1 MLTLFGALIV
11 VMVVLNFALFR
22 RKAGIPAE
30 PEGRQVKGMVAQSE
44 DDPGKTL
51 MRRARY
57 ILRQNTEDRALTSA
71 SLSPSQETNRPSWSP
86 LIPEAD
92 PQHPPVLEEPADAVA
107 ELVEISSPS
116 PVDTR
121 SFSLA
126 ENVAGEVPE
135 TVTVVRRRHD
145 TIGQQAMSYAMR
157 NPEPGKR
164 GVKNTEVSVLADTL
178 GIKKRSLNDR
188 VYKARVILRYNKEAV
203 PLVMDGSLSLWKA
216 YDKALEFKRRENAE
230 PSTEPREAARLRR
243 SVAWLLEQNETAVAA

>member
-1 MLTLFGALIV
+1 MLTVFGALIV
-11 VMVVLNFALFR
+11 VMVVLNSVLFR

-30 PEGRQVKGMVAQSE
+30 PEGRHDKGMVAQSE

-71 SLSPSQETNRPSWSP
+71 SPQPLQETSRLSWSP
-86 LIPEAD
+86 HLPEAD
-92 PQHPPVLEEPADAVA
+92 PEHPPVSEEAVDTIA
-107 ELVEISSPS
+107 EPEKTSSPF

-121 SFSLA
+121 SPGLA
-126 ENVAGEVPE
+126 ENVAAGELPE
-135 TVTVVRRRHD
+135 PATVVRRPD

-188 VYKARVILRYNKEAV
+188 VYKARLVLRYNKEAV
-203 PLVMDGSLSLWKA
+203 PLVMDGTLSLWKA
-216 YDKALEFKRRENAE
+216 FDKALEFKRRKNAE
-230 PSTEPREAARLRR
+230 TIEPREAARLR
-243 SVAWLLEQNETAVAA
+243 SSAAWLLEQNETAVAA